1 MSKLDEYVNLPYTL
15 IVIPDLEEGGFTAYF
30 PELQGC
36 ITCGESY
43 AEAVNNAI
51 EAKEEWLTACIED
64 GINIPKPN
72 QQVVSW
78 LWIIKGVS
86 NWYVFFCAY

>member
-15 IVIPDLEEGGFTAYF
+15 IVIPDLEEGGLTAYF

-51 EAKEEWLTACIED
+51 EAKEEWLAACIED

-78 LWIIKGVS
+78 L
-86 NWYVFFCAY
+86 